1 MYHTQDMLADMI
13 YQMLLSHEPDGT
25 SVNLCRNR
33 SSNVVIT
40 IGDPHDFIPVF
51 RLDSVTSNFWFK
63 QLYPF
68 NLFYQNNNHL
78 SDNEKKVSEIMWF
91 KNFYKAQTSVL
102 GIRVMEIFK
111 QSITNFSL
119 NTKTNGEILIEHQ
132 PSLPTMAVTGRRWDN
147 ISLKTTWNTEF
158 KLVDIA
164 FFQEEYNCILNK
176 METRQKVRCAY
187 FLVNYYTDL
196 QFHNEIKKIID
207 VEKELSSDNF
217 DHHYD
222 ILNMLKI

>member
-1 MYHTQDMLADMI
+1 MMLA
-13 YQMLLSHEPDGT
+13 HEPEQS

-33 SSNVVIT
+33 SSKDVII
-40 IGDPHDFIPVF
+40 IGDSHDFIPVF
-51 RLDSVTSNFWFK
+51 RLDSVTSTFWFRE
-63 QLYPF
+63 LNPF
-68 NLFYQNNNHL
+68 SMFYKRRSTLSNNA
-78 SDNEKKVSEIMWF
+78 KKISEIMWF
-91 KNFYKAQTSVL
+91 KNFYKAQTAVL
-102 GIRVMEIFK
+102 GVRFMEIFK

-147 ISLKTTWNTEF
+147 ISLKTTWNTDF

-207 VEKELSSDNF
+207 VEKELASNNF